1 MNCQNHHLALD
12 LVHLLKQYNESESV
26 DALLLSIWKIF
37 HYSLIKQAVFENV
50 QETENIMPLKI
61 LKSCTT
67 HWLTHGETSIC
78 VIPRFRPLAA
88 AIDAIYKDKKD
99 LEAKGIR
106 DILLTLDIILMLLL
120 LAEVLVPI
128 NTFCKFLQTR
138 NLNLSLAMTN
148 TNELCPNWNQL
159 KPNCRITARSIP
171 IWSISNSQV
180 SILST
185 LKKPCPL
192 QGNFDHGTQ
201 NLHPSI
207 EKLISSLEVRVSE
220 WSWILSL
227 KSQTWWRKCHQC
239 CQHSICSIQTQSA
252 KIATLIEFEE
262 FMEELDGA
270 VTSLNEKWKK
280 NVNQL
285 VTMQKLKSSEVNNY
299 L

>member
-1 MNCQNHHLALD
+1 MNCWNHCLALC
-12 LVHLLKQYNESESV
+12 LVHLLKQYNELESV

-61 LKSCTT
+61 LKSSTK

-78 VIPRFRPLAA
+78 VITRFRPLVA

-138 NLNLSLAMTN
+138 YLNLSLVITN

-159 KPNCRITARSIP
+159 KLNCQITARSIP
-171 IWSISNSQV
+171 I
-180 SILST
+180 
-185 LKKPCPL
+185 
-192 QGNFDHGTQ
+192 
-201 NLHPSI
+201 
-207 EKLISSLEVRVSE
+207 
-220 WSWILSL
+220 
-227 KSQTWWRKCHQC
+227 
-239 CQHSICSIQTQSA
+239 
-252 KIATLIEFEE
+252 
-262 FMEELDGA
+262 
-270 VTSLNEKWKK
+270 
-280 NVNQL
+280 
-285 VTMQKLKSSEVNNY
+285 
-299 L
+299 